1 MLNDSAKVKEIV
13 YSNNSVDLIC
23 RVGPQAVALKRS
35 MRRFILGFFIFGL
48 LLAAQSS
55 FAASYDLT
63 YEGVAMN
70 TDGKVLYI
78 EKHKAEFIEEGKI
91 ARATTNYIRENGEPI
106 GVLKSDFTK
115 AVTAPDYLFRDMR
128 DGSEHGIRL
137 HGKEFILFK
146 RDKDGREQK
155 KVFNKSDFDESV
167 LLVGCQGLHYYL
179 IDHLEEVKRRG
190 KIPIKFLIPG
200 ELTYYSFIMY
210 YEDENNGIVKLKI
223 KISNFF
229 LRLFAPALEVHYRKS
244 DRKLL
249 KYFGISNLPDDN
261 GELQKV
267 SIEYKY

>member
-1 MLNDSAKVKEIV
+1 LGGATGDKKMTKGKSE
-13 YSNNSVDLIC
+13 
-23 RVGPQAVALKRS
+23 RKRR
-35 MRRFILGFFIFGL
+35 MRKFISGFFIFGIVMT
-48 LLAAQSS
+48 AHSS
-55 FAASYDLT
+55 FASYDLI
-63 YEGVAMN
+63 YEGVARN
-70 TDGKVLYI
+70 ADGKVLYI
-78 EKHKAEFIEEGKI
+78 EKHKAEFNEDGKI
-91 ARATTNYIRENGEPI
+91 AIATTNYFRENGELI
-106 GVLKSDFTK
+106 GVLNSDFTK
-115 AVTAPDYLFRDMR
+115 AVTAPDYLFRDLR

-137 HGKEFILFK
+137 LGKELILFK
-146 RDKDGREQK
+146 RDKDGKEQK

-210 YEDENNGIVKLKI
+210 YEDENDGIVKLKI

-229 LRLFAPALEVHYRKS
+229 LRLFAPALEVLYRKS

-249 KYFGISNLPDDN
+249 QYFGVSNLQDDD

>member
-1 MLNDSAKVKEIV
+1 M
-13 YSNNSVDLIC
+13 
-23 RVGPQAVALKRS
+23 
-35 MRRFILGFFIFGL
+35 
-48 LLAAQSS
+48 AAQNS
-55 FAASYDLT
+55 FAAYDLI

-91 ARATTNYIRENGEPI
+91 ARATTNYVRENGELI
-106 GVLKSDFTK
+106 GVLKSNFTK
-115 AVTAPDYLFRDMR
+115 AVTAPDYLFRDLR

-137 HGKEFILFK
+137 NDNELILFK
-146 RDKDGREQK
+146 REKDGKEQV
-155 KVFNKSDFDESV
+155 KVFNKFDFDENV

-179 IDHLEEVKRRG
+179 IDHLEEVKRRK
-190 KIPIKFLIPG
+190 KIPIKFFIPG

-210 YEDENNGIVKLKI
+210 YEDENDDIVKLKI

-229 LRLFAPALEVHYRKS
+229 LRLFAPALEVLYRKS

-249 KYFGISNLPDDN
+249 KYFGLSNLPDDN
-261 GELQKV
+261 GVLQKV